1 MSLPFVRKVPVR
13 NYKFRLLFQIKI
25 CRIFFKEKSIL
36 VCGDKLFIDIFQV
49 DDFDEEIPY
58 SGSLRLSADP
68 EENSTPIVLN
78 SSRLLRASTPSA
90 EGDTAAAA
98 AGEGVNLAE
107 QAAGNDKGPVA

>member
-1 MSLPFVRKVPVR
+1 M
-13 NYKFRLLFQIKI
+13 
-25 CRIFFKEKSIL
+25 
-36 VCGDKLFIDIFQV
+36 

-90 EGDTAAAA
+90 EGDSAAA

-107 QAAGNDKGPVA
+107 QAAGNDKGPLA